1 MVELLLCKQGVA
13 GSIPVASTTRGAPV
27 GRAGGRGRSP
37 RTSWIS
43 VHDGQGLRPRRAL
56 PTTPPPDGRARGG
69 ETCSLTSLG
78 TWSPRC
84 MNHRMS
90 LEQRFST
97 SVVKLL
103 RVSGGCFGVER
114 RRRTWDGCAKLRG
127 AANQALIRRCPNPE
141 TGRSTLRHPRLNP

>member
-13 GSIPVASTTRGAPV
+13 GSIPVASTISPGLAARCGAEARPKSPMPWRLATATRSPASG
-27 GRAGGRGRSP
+27 GRAAP
-37 RTSWIS
+37 RLLLPA
-43 VHDGQGLRPRRAL
+43 DRPR
-56 PTTPPPDGRARGG
+56 DAR
-69 ETCSLTSLG
+69 SLTSLG
-78 TWSPRC
+78 TWSPRSK
-84 MNHRMS
+84 NHRMS

-141 TGRSTLRHPRLNP
+141 TGRSSLRHPRLNP